1 MTFRA
6 GTGAS
11 SEVGVIN
18 NDVLRSVRYMLDIS
32 ETTIVEIVALG
43 DGSVSK
49 GAINV
54 YLKREDEDG
63 FQPCPDEVMARFL
76 NGLVIYRRGREE
88 GRPAP
93 ALDLPLTN
101 NTSLKKL
108 RVAFNLKEDDMF
120 AVFELA
126 GFRVTKPELSSFFRK
141 EGQRNY
147 RGCGDQILRNF
158 LKGLTLRV
166 RPG

>member
-1 MTFRA
+1 M
-6 GTGAS
+6 
-11 SEVGVIN
+11 IN
-18 NDVLRSVRYMLDIS
+18 NDVLRSLRYMLDIN
-32 ETTIVEIVALG
+32 EAVIVDIVALG
-43 DGSVSK
+43 GGTVSK
-49 GAINV
+49 GALNV
-54 YLKREDEDG
+54 YLKKEEEDG

-76 NGLVIYRRGREE
+76 NGLVIHQRGRQE
-88 GRPAP
+88 GRPEP
-93 ALDLPLTN
+93 ELELPMSN
-101 NTSLKKL
+101 NTVLKKL

-158 LKGLTLRV
+158 LKGLTQRV

>member
-1 MTFRA
+1 M
-6 GTGAS
+6 
-11 SEVGVIN
+11 IN
-18 NDVLRSVRYMLDIS
+18 NDVLRSLRYMLDIN
-32 ETTIVEIVALG
+32 EAGIVDIVALG
-43 DGSVSK
+43 GGTVSK
-49 GAINV
+49 GALNV
-54 YLKREDEDG
+54 YLKKEEEDG

-76 NGLVIYRRGREE
+76 NGLVIHRRGREE
-88 GRPAP
+88 GRPEP
-93 ALDLPLTN
+93 ALELPMSN
-101 NTSLKKL
+101 NTVLKKL

-158 LKGLTLRV
+158 LKGLTQRV
-166 RPG
+166 RPA

>member
-1 MTFRA
+1 M
-6 GTGAS
+6 
-11 SEVGVIN
+11 IN
-18 NDVLRSVRYMLDIS
+18 NDVLRSVRYMLNIN
-32 ETTIVEIVALG
+32 EAEVAAIVALG
-43 DGSVSK
+43 GGNVSK
-49 GAINV
+49 GALNV
-54 YLKREDEDG
+54 YLKKEEEDG
-63 FQPCPDEVMARFL
+63 FQPCPDEVMACFL
-76 NGLVIYRRGREE
+76 NGLVVHRRGRDES
-88 GRPAP
+88 RPEP

-101 NTSLKKL
+101 NTVLKKL
-108 RVAFNLKEDDMF
+108 RVAFNLKEGDMF

-166 RPG
+166 RA